1 MTLRTAGVF
10 TLTGAAAAALVGAA
24 PAAAAPDCGPVPA
37 GATLTVLNGTTCELV
52 FSAPGSYSWTTPP
65 TVLGLQALLLGA
77 GSGATYDSL
86 GGVGYAGNSGQLVY
100 VDYSSASGGAPTTIV
115 VGDGGVTADNVSD
128 VIPGEDSSVT
138 LSGVSTYANG
148 GSSIG
153 SDNCDPEASPNTDSG
168 NGNGTGGPH
177 GASTD
182 CTLSYAPGLTP
193 SVATTDSIGNPRPAV
208 FADIT
213 TEFGIGGRVLV
224 TADTL
229 PPDTDLDTLGIGA
242 NVRYDSAVDTFVE
255 ANATAGSG
263 RVILRYTIGPALAA
277 TGVETGLGLGI
288 AGALAAVG
296 AALLAVSRRREKV
309 QSL

>member
-1 MTLRTAGVF
+1 MTLRTAGVLTF
-10 TLTGAAAAALVGAA
+10 TAAAAAALVGTA

-37 GATLTVLNGTTCELV
+37 GATLTVINGTTCELV

-65 TVLGLQALLLGA
+65 TVLGLQALLLG
-77 GSGATYDSL
+77 GGGGATYDSL
-86 GGVGYAGNSGQLVY
+86 SGSGYAGNSGQLVY

-115 VGDGGVTADNVSD
+115 VGDGGATADNVSD
-128 VIPGEDSSVT
+128 VIPGGDSSVT
-138 LSGVSTYANG
+138 LSGVPTYANG

-177 GASTD
+177 GASSD

-193 SVATTDSIGNPRPAV
+193 SIATTDSVGNPRPPV

-242 NVRYDSAVDTFVE
+242 NVRYDNGVDTFVA
-255 ANATAGSG
+255 ANATGGSG
-263 RVILRYTIGPALAA
+263 RVILRYTIGPILPTTGSDAMPVLAIAALTA
-277 TGVETGLGLGI
+277 GLG
-288 AGALAAVG
+288 AV
-296 AALLAVSRRREKV
+296 LLSTSRRRTKA
-309 QSL
+309 